1 MHIVMFS
8 EHMFVV
14 LTWEEFNI
22 DKAQQTV
29 IICKIC

>member
-22 DKAQQTV
+22 DKGQRLN
-29 IICKIC
+29 KL